1 MERFDG
7 HIMFTCGNNIIIYF
21 FLITEQPTLPRLEI
35 EPIFPF
41 VLMKKFANLDPI
53 FFFFRLSICVRHI
66 IALCNRLKNY
76 FINASYYYYWWLV
89 IIIVVDTN
97 ICNSANKCVF
107 YWVFFLQTYWTR
119 LDDQP
124 LTREFLMMM
133 LADLDLILIRAVYSY
148 PTTYAV

>member
-89 IIIVVDTN
+89 IIIIVDTN

-107 YWVFFLQTYWTR
+107 YWVFF
-119 LDDQP
+119 
-124 LTREFLMMM
+124 F
-133 LADLDLILIRAVYSY
+133 ADLLDEIGRSTPDQRVPDDDVGRPWSDSNQSR
-148 PTTYAV
+148 V